1 MRCLF
6 QTSEKNSAMGTIF
19 FFSQYKNNRKLHED
33 TCIFICTNLNS
44 IMGLFRAN
52 NIVANFWMLFAT
64 LSAYGVVTSMVG
76 PGYRDMDREAL
87 AHVAGEQISW
97 ESAIVVS
104 WLFTTRSNFPLP

>member
-6 QTSEKNSAMGTIF
+6 QTSEKNSAMGTT
-19 FFSQYKNNRKLHED
+19 FFSHYKNNRKLHED
-33 TCIFICTNLNS
+33 TCIFIYTNLNS

-76 PGYRDMDREAL
+76 PGVDREAL

-104 WLFTTRSNFPLP
+104 WLFYH